1 MLSQAQWQHQIAG
14 LQAYIAAQRTNSGL
28 YDRESVEL
36 FGACG
41 GPAARLSLVAHNT
54 TANNINNSNSNST
67 NTSSS
72 SSSVSSG
79 GAGRA
84 GLNML
89 TKAIALH
96 CQQVCTGSTQQVRAQ
111 TEPARP
117 NTEL

>member
-1 MLSQAQWQHQIAG
+1 MLLSLSSYTMSLQAQWQQQIVG
-14 LQAYIAAQRTNSGL
+14 LQAYIAAQRTDIGL

-41 GPAARLSLVAHNT
+41 GPAARLSLVAHT
-54 TANNINNSNSNST
+54 TNNSNSYNS
-67 NTSSS
+67 NNNYNSSS
-72 SSSVSSG
+72 SSSSSG

-96 CQQVCTGSTQQVRAQ
+96 CQQVCSAGSTQQVCA
-111 TEPARP
+111 E
-117 NTEL
+117 N